1 LVKVLIGAVMPDDKT
16 AMADE
21 NIEEEI
27 KRFQEL
33 GEKILIPIDIVIN
46 RLHRRESVRRLYF
59 ALADSRER
67 LIQFLNIKK
76 IDSFVIILLQM
87 NQLLNKITQIDQ
99 DSYFSDSESLKLI
112 MMISKWRSTIY
123 QAVVSMT
130 KNGY

>member
-1 LVKVLIGAVMPDDKT
+1 MPDDKT
-16 AMADE
+16 AIADE

>member
-1 LVKVLIGAVMPDDKT
+1 MPDDKT